1 MNIQIKKSTD
11 IPTALS
17 IAKKNP
23 HYFNPPG
30 LEAMKIDFNTGQL
43 MGAYSD
49 SKMVGFINF
58 KELNNQTVE
67 LVWMAVDPDF
77 QDQGIGGQLIKEGIE
92 LLPKKYLICET
103 KTLSEIDP
111 DPKYARTR
119 NFYFKQGFIP
129 LETINPY
136 PGWGKDNPCQ
146 LFVKVL

>member
-1 MNIQIKKSTD
+1 MNTQIKKTTD
-11 IPTALS
+11 IPIALS

-30 LEAMKIDFNTGQL
+30 LKAMEIDLNTGLL

-49 SKMVGFINF
+49 DKMVGFINF
-58 KELNNQTVE
+58 RELNNQTVE

-77 QDQGIGGQLIKEGIE
+77 QDQGIGGQLIKKGIE

-111 DPKYARTR
+111 DPQYARTR

-136 PGWGKDNPCQ
+136 PGWGKNNPCQ